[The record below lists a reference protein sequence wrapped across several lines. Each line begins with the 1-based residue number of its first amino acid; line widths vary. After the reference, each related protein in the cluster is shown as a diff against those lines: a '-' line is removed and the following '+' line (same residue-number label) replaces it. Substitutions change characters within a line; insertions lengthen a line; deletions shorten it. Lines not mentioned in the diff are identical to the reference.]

1 MRIRTLCLL
10 LLVVLLAACGGD
22 DTSGDDPNVDPA
34 AQEEEPTLCP
44 LTGVEA
50 ADGVDVDRPA
60 LAVKIDNAPPARP
73 QAGLDAADIVYE
85 EISEGGLTRFLTVFH
100 CNEAGDVGPVR
111 SARTVDPDIL
121 QEFGTALFGFSGA
134 NSQVLDKIANADFIA
149 DLKHGS
155 SGGAYARAAD
165 RKAPYNLMTST
176 EKLRSEDAAS
186 DVQGAPKTSLKFNA
200 DVLDA
205 PSPAATGAEASPAA
219 PAAPAG
225 NTVTFSYSNSNVVKY
240 TYDGGSKTYL
250 RSHGDTAHNLA
261 NGKQVSA
268 VNVVVQKVKIVPG
281 TVRDASGSPTQDTT
295 VVGTG
300 EATVLRGGT
309 AITGTWSRAS
319 LNDGTT
325 FTDASG
331 AAIEFAP
338 GTTFIHLVPQ
348 ERPITVQ

>member
-10 LLVVLLAACGGD
+10 LLVVLLAACGGG
-22 DTSGDDPNVDPA
+22 DTSGGGDDTPA
-34 AQEEEPTLCP
+34 AQEEPTLCP

-50 ADGVDVDRPA
+50 AEGVDIDRPA

-85 EISEGGLTRFLTVFH
+85 EISEGGLTRFLTVFQ
-100 CNEAGDVGPVR
+100 CNDSGDVGPVR
-111 SARTVDPDIL
+111 SARTVDADIL
-121 QEFGTALFGFSGA
+121 QEFGNALFGFSGA
-134 NSQVLDKIANADFIA
+134 NSQVLDKISKADFVG

-186 DVQGAPKTSLKFNA
+186 DVEGAPKTGLKFNA
-200 DVLDA
+200 EVLNA
-205 PSPAATGAEASPAA
+205 PAPAASGAAAS

-225 NTVTFSYSNSNVVKY
+225 NTVSFSYSNSNVVKY

-250 RSHGDTAHNLA
+250 RSHGDTPHKLA

-268 VNVVVQKVKIVPG
+268 VNVVIQKVKIVPG
-281 TVRDASGSPTQDTT
+281 AVKDASGSPTQDTT
-295 VVGTG
+295 VVGSG

-309 AITGTWSRAS
+309 AITGKWSRAS
-319 LNDGTT
+319 LNDNTT
-325 FTDASG
+325 FTDAG
-331 AAIEFAP
+331 GGTIEFAP
-338 GTTFIHLVPQ
+338 GATFIHLVPQ

>member
-10 LLVVLLAACGGD
+10 LLVFLLAACGGD
-22 DTSGDDPNVDPA
+22 DTSGDGGDNAPA

-50 ADGVDVDRPA
+50 AGGVDVERPA

-85 EISEGGLTRFLTVFH
+85 ELGEGGLTRFLTIFH
-100 CNEAGDVGPVR
+100 CKDSGDVGPVR
-111 SARTVDPDIL
+111 SARNVDPDIL
-121 QEFGTALFGFSGA
+121 QEFGTALFGYSGA
-134 NSQVLDKIANADFIA
+134 NSQVLDKIAEANFVG

-176 EKLRSEDAAS
+176 EKLRSEDAAK
-186 DVQGAPKTSLKFNA
+186 DLEGAPRTGLKFNA
-200 DVLDA
+200 DVLNA
-205 PSPAATGAEASPAA
+205 PAPAATGAEASPAA
-219 PAAPAG
+219 PAG
-225 NTVTFSYSNSNVVKY
+225 NSVTLSYSNSNVVKY
-240 TYDGGSKTYL
+240 AYDGGSKTYL
-250 RSHGDTAHNLA
+250 RSNGDTPHKLA
-261 NGKQVSA
+261 NGQQVSA
-268 VNVVVQKVKIVPG
+268 ANVVIQKVKIVPG
-281 TVRDASGSPTQDTT
+281 TVKDASGSPTQDTT
-295 VVGTG
+295 VIGSG
-300 EATVLRGGT
+300 EATVIRRGT
-309 AITGTWSRAS
+309 AVTGKWSRAS
-319 LNDGTT
+319 LNDPTT

-331 AAIEFAP
+331 APIEFAP

>member
-10 LLVVLLAACGGD
+10 LLVALLAACGGD
-22 DTSGDDPNVDPA
+22 DGDTGGNGTPA

-50 ADGVDVDRPA
+50 ADGVDVGRPA

-100 CNEAGDVGPVR
+100 CNEAGEVGPVR

-121 QEFGTALFGFSGA
+121 QEFGNALFGYSGA
-134 NSQVLDKIANADFIA
+134 NSQVLNKIAGSDFIA

-155 SGGAYARAAD
+155 SGDAYARAAD
-165 RKAPYNLMTST
+165 RKAPYNLMTGT
-176 EKLRSEDAAS
+176 EKLRSEEDAS
-186 DVQGAPKTSLKFNA
+186 DVDGPPTTGLKFSA
-200 DVLDA
+200 DVLNP
-205 PSPAATGAEASPAA
+205 PSPAASPTAGEAASPAA
-219 PAAPAG
+219 PAG
-225 NTVTFSYSNSNVVKY
+225 SSVSFSYSNSNVVRY
-240 TYDGGSKTYL
+240 TYDAGTKTYL
-250 RSHGDTAHNLA
+250 RSHGDTPHQLA
-261 NGKQVSA
+261 NGQQVRA
-268 VNVVVQKVKIVPG
+268 VNVVVQKVQIVPG

-309 AITGTWSRAS
+309 AVTGTWSRPS
-319 LNDGTT
+319 LDDNTT
-325 FTDASG
+325 FTDAAG
-331 AAIEFAP
+331 ETIEFAP

-348 ERPITVQ
+348 ERPVTVQ